1 MSEKVQP
8 AGHIR
13 PAQFQS
19 PLPTDR
25 LILHDTPDPEAVP
38 MDVVFVG
45 GGPAGLAG
53 AITLAQLVQSDNESN
68 GGLGEVEIGVLE
80 KAGELGEHSLSGA
93 VVNPVALHEL
103 FPELDVGDLPL
114 RGRVGK
120 ETVYFLTENKA
131 IRIPT
136 PPTMRNH
143 GNHLASICEIVRWLG
158 EKAEGLGV
166 NVFPGF
172 PVDGLLVEADRVV
185 GVRTTP
191 SGLDREGQPG
201 ADHMPAMDLT
211 AQVTVLSE
219 GTRGPLTQAFLEW
232 RGIGSDNPQ
241 IFALGVKE
249 LW

>member
-53 AITLAQLVQSDNESN
+53 AIDVGPARAEGQRVRAVGWVKSRSGSWRRLSQ
-68 GGLGEVEIGVLE
+68 
-80 KAGELGEHSLSGA
+80 LGEHSLSGA

-103 FPELDVGDLPL
+103 FPELDIGDLPL

-120 ETVYFLTENKA
+120 
-131 IRIPT
+131 
-136 PPTMRNH
+136 
-143 GNHLASICEIVRWLG
+143 G
-158 EKAEGLGV
+158 
-166 NVFPGF
+166 
-172 PVDGLLVEADRVV
+172 DGLLPYGEEGDPDPHAPHNEETTATTWPRSARSCGGWERRPRASASTCFLAFRWMDCWSKPTVSSVSAPPPLASTAKAGRA
-185 GVRTTP
+185 RTTCRP
-191 SGLDREGQPG
+191 
-201 ADHMPAMDLT
+201 
-211 AQVTVLSE
+211 
-219 GTRGPLTQAFLEW
+219 W
-232 RGIGSDNPQ
+232 I
-241 IFALGVKE
+241 
-249 LW
+249 